1 MSQNRSFFLLCALLA
16 LWLPGNGS
24 AAGPTSILATGDRI
38 SELTLEDQHGNT
50 HTLPADA
57 RLVLFTSDKA
67 ASSVLQDYLAQRD
80 ADFLRER
87 QAHFVADI
95 SRMPGLV
102 TRMFALPSMR
112 ERPYPILL
120 AYAAEDVAQLPRREG
135 QVSVLRID
143 QRRITDVAYATS
155 GAQLDA
161 LLGQPR
167 P

>member
-1 MSQNRSFFLLCALLA
+1 MRKTRSCLLLCALLA
-16 LWLPGNGS
+16 MWLPGNGS
-24 AAGPTSILATGDRI
+24 AVEPPPTLTSGDKVP
-38 SELTLEDQHGNT
+38 ELTLEDQHGTT
-50 HTLPADA
+50 HALPADA
-57 RLVLFTSDKA
+57 RLVLFTADKA
-67 ASSVLQDYLAQRD
+67 ASSLLQDYLAQRD
-80 ADFLRER
+80 ADFLRQR

-95 SRMPGLV
+95 SGMPGLV

-135 QVSVLRID
+135 QVSVLRIN
-143 QRRITDVAYATS
+143 QRRITDVAYASS